1 MNELTFKV
9 GTITDMMKRFAIV
22 RVMKRYPNTRFHK
35 AFTRFSNM
43 IVTQKEYERLYG
55 YDAIRIMYESDDY
68 NKCLLLYTKWKDESK
83 ELSDKQK
90 DRGTLHDR
98 QSARQQ
104 VLNSKKS
111 E

>member
-9 GTITDMMKRFAIV
+9 ETITDMTKRFAIV

-35 AFTRFSNM
+35 TFTRFSNM
-43 IVTQKEYERLYG
+43 IVTQREYERLYG

-68 NKCLLLYTKWKDESK
+68 DRCLALYTKWKDESK
-83 ELSDKQK
+83 ELSDKWK
-90 DRGTLHDR
+90 NRETLHHTTH
-98 QSARQQ
+98 
-104 VLNSKKS
+104 